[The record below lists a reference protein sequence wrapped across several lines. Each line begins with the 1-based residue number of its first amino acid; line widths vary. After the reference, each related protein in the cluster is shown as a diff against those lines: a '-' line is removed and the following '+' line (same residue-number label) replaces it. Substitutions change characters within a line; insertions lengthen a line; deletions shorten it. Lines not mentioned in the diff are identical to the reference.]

1 MKKNKLSIIL
11 VAALLLSGCS
21 KSADNET
28 EQITAETIA
37 ENKETIAESQP
48 ETEEPI
54 EVLREIPEVSFCK
67 YIDEKLV
74 SASQDM
80 PYDFN
85 NFYNSFD
92 YKIISTTTDG
102 DSAELCVEITCHD
115 LSTLME
121 DVATEVFVQSLD
133 YIFSDEEFDTTAASE
148 KLIDE
153 KLNALEYPETTKS
166 INVYM
171 NYNDDKWEISDGKN
185 CELLSALV
193 GGMMPPESFEE

>member
-133 YIFSDEEFDTTAASE
+133 YIFSYE
-148 KLIDE
+148 
-153 KLNALEYPETTKS
+153 
-166 INVYM
+166 
-171 NYNDDKWEISDGKN
+171 
-185 CELLSALV
+185 
-193 GGMMPPESFEE
+193 